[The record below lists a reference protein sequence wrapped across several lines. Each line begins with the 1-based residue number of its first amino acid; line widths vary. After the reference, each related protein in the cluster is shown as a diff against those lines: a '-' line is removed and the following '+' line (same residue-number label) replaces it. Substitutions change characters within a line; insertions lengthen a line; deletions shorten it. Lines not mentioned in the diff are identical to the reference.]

1 MPQKE
6 ENQELFLFI
15 LLYLFD
21 FLEREER
28 KDTSNHDKS

>member
-6 ENQELFLFI
+6 ENQDLFT

-21 FLEREER
+21 LLEREER